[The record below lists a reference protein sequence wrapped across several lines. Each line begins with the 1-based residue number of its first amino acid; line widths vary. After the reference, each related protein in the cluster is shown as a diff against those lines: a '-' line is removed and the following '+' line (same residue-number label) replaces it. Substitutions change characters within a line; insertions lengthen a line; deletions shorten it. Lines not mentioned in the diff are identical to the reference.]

1 MMRPALRSG
10 VLVFAMCLMGYGQAE
25 AGLWDLIEALDG
37 PGPSSGNGNIMV
49 NLICSD
55 TGANPAAAFKTR
67 LLHNTLRIPESAS
80 GGACLFYD
88 FRSFK
93 ADEDERFFPVDIDV
107 TEFGP
112 SLRLHAA
119 FEVGAGI
126 GWLSFKSRFP
136 GATSDLEGTKLTVS
150 FPRLV
155 FKPLMAIPFRP
166 FKGNPGWGFFQMYF
180 RETIV
185 VGNVADEDFASKPG
199 TEFSRD
205 DQRVSSM
212 GFIIDVTS
220 VLRLARVR

>member
-1 MMRPALRSG
+1 
-10 VLVFAMCLMGYGQAE
+10 MCLVGYGRAD
-25 AGLWDLIEALDG
+25 AGLWDLIEQLDG

-55 TGANPAAAFKTR
+55 SGANQNDPFAKR
-67 LLHNTLRIPESAS
+67 LRHGLLRIPESPS
-80 GGACLFYD
+80 GGACLFFD

-112 SLRLHAA
+112 SFRLHAA
-119 FEVGAGI
+119 LEIGAGV

-136 GATSDLEGTKLTVS
+136 GETSDLEGTRMTVS

-155 FKPLMAIPFRP
+155 FKPLMAIPFGP
-166 FKGNPGWGFFQMYF
+166 FKDNPGWGFFQMYF

-220 VLRLARVR
+220 ALRLARLR